1 MSDKTVTVIFLTPQE
16 EEFTGT
22 LHEITTEL
30 YRRSL
35 VFGTCAYK
43 MKYNVLYLV
52 DVSENEDE

>member
-1 MSDKTVTVIFLTPQE
+1 MFDKIITVIFLTPQE

-22 LHEITTEL
+22 TFEITTEL

-35 VFGTCAYK
+35 IFGTCAYK